1 MSESYTK
8 LFSSIIHSTVWTEPL
23 STRVVWV
30 TMLALC
36 DQYGVVHASVPGLC
50 KAAGVE
56 RHDVE
61 KALQSFL
68 SPDKDSRTKDHE
80 GRRIEV
86 VDGGWRLLNHGK
98 YRDKLSPDD
107 RRVRDAER
115 QKRWRER
122 HRASKVDAV
131 TPSHARNVT
140 SQEITPVTTSDTD
153 KYAERML
160 PVATFEAPTNMSG
173 EKLGGERSDREARD
187 TRWYDVV
194 TGKDV
199 LP

>member
-36 DQYGVVHASVPGLC
+36 DRYGVVHASVPGLC
-50 KAAGVE
+50 RAAGVNRE
-56 RHDVE
+56 DVE
-61 KALQSFL
+61 AALSSFL
-68 SPDKDSRTKDHE
+68 APDPDSRTKDHE

-98 YRDKLSPDD
+98 YRDKLSPAD
-107 RRVRDAER
+107 RRSRDADR

-122 HRASKVDAV
+122 HRASKVDGV
-131 TPSHARNVT
+131 TLRSVT
-140 SQEITPVTTSDTD
+140 SPEVTHVTTSDTYTD
-153 KYAERML
+153 TDSK
-160 PVATFEAPTNMSG
+160 EAPLTAEVSSTVR
-173 EKLGGERSDREARD
+173 KERDGAAPDERG
-187 TRWYDVV
+187 TYWYDVV
-194 TGKDV
+194 TGKRG
-199 LP
+199 P